1 MSVVGIQRAKPS
13 TSLTETVLRCSSH
26 KFIGCHFCVLTR
38 RGATAAPLRS
48 QVLLCTSANVA
59 VIAAIEVSPIRK
71 HCQGFC
77 ISWSFTLPLPNGHSY
92 IVSFVWPL
100 ILNVPPHRERKS
112 PSHIFGRR
120 TSEEKNKKA
129 NAAVKWVYRALT
141 DRV

>member
-92 IVSFVWPL
+92 IVSFVFERAASQRKKKPFAYIRSTHIGREKQESKRCCEMGL
-100 ILNVPPHRERKS
+100 QSIDRPGLN
-112 PSHIFGRR
+112 
-120 TSEEKNKKA
+120 
-129 NAAVKWVYRALT
+129 
-141 DRV
+141 